1 MAEEQISVVLKAN
14 IDNYNKNMSI
24 AAGVLKD
31 LQKQSTEFMK
41 INNGVEDSFTKI
53 DFAAK
58 KFGETAGVLEKKL
71 VVVKKAMTDLVVAG
85 QANTRAFKDL
95 DNQYRILTN
104 RIENKA
110 MAEAQAYAKAN
121 MTNNLL
127 PKTKKGLDDASASL
141 KKNNMQWT
149 SLALVLQDLPYGF
162 RGIQN
167 NLPALF
173 GSLATGTGAIYA
185 AFSGL
190 IALITAWDMGLFG
203 TKKTVDAFTESLKK
217 SNEEIR
223 NSVNYNDSNIQRL
236 TSLVA
241 IGNDYTKSEQV
252 RLAAFKEIKDELGK
266 VNKEEADKLKNIE
279 QATKAVYAYIEALRA
294 QQLAEVTGKKIAEL
308 QLQILEDRNKINSST
323 GKAIHVLDWLGL
335 TDSDLQQAQNRIIQA
350 EGMLRRL
357 EDLNISATIASL
369 NNPWTKTDTKKTT
382 TTKTPKDNYLLD
394 SLKSQQQAYK
404 DDIYQFRA
412 YGILIINEEERIAKE
427 RAILDGTYL
436 KNKKDLHARYD
447 ADRLAND
454 NLFEKNLNTILDEN
468 AKKRTAIEEREL
480 KIQAEN
486 RLDIAHAI
494 LAINNKFA
502 KDELNNAI
510 LFAKNQTKI
519 IETELGVQ
527 DKLNKNNLTN
537 RIQFTEQ
544 ALAKLVALAAFTFDP
559 EILAIYLNAIDSIN
573 AKLKGMG
580 ETWDATSQTI
590 KNILE
595 NVMADS
601 ISKFAENIGKALG
614 GEKVDLFG
622 GIAETI
628 ADGAIAIGKALIAYG
643 VAIQAFKL
651 AKMNPLLAIVAGA
664 GLVVAGSFLKAKLG
678 QSNKSNATTP
688 TAFANGGVISGPT
701 MGLMGE
707 YPGAKSNPEVVA
719 PLDKLKSLIGGGGG
733 TLEARISGNDLL
745 ILMNKAQRNNNLS
758 F

>member
-1 MAEEQISVVLKAN
+1 
-14 IDNYNKNMSI
+14 
-24 AAGVLKD
+24 
-31 LQKQSTEFMK
+31 
-41 INNGVEDSFTKI
+41 
-53 DFAAK
+53 
-58 KFGETAGVLEKKL
+58 
-71 VVVKKAMTDLVVAG
+71 
-85 QANTRAFKDL
+85 
-95 DNQYRILTN
+95 
-104 RIENKA
+104 
-110 MAEAQAYAKAN
+110 
-121 MTNNLL
+121 
-127 PKTKKGLDDASASL
+127 
-141 KKNNMQWT
+141 MQWT

-217 SNEEIR
+217 TNEEVKA
-223 NSVNYNDSNIQRL
+223 SVTYNDSNIQRL
-236 TSLVA
+236 TALVA

-252 RLAAFKEIKDELGK
+252 RLAAFKEIKEELGK
-266 VNKEEADKLKNIE
+266 VNKEEADKLKNI
-279 QATKAVYAYIEALRA
+279 QDATQAVYTYTEAIRA

-308 QLQILEDRNKINSST
+308 QLQILEDRNKISSST
-323 GKAIHVLDWLGL
+323 GKAIHVLDYLGL
-335 TDSDLQQAQNRIIQA
+335 TDSDVQQAQNRVIQA
-350 EGMLRRL
+350 EGLLRRL
-357 EDLNISATIASL
+357 EELNISATIASL
-369 NNPWTKTDTKKTT
+369 NNPYTKSDTKKTT

-404 DDIYQFRA
+404 DDIYAFRA
-412 YGILIINEEERIAKE
+412 YGILIINEEERLAKE

-468 AKKRTAIEEREL
+468 AKKRTEIEEKEL
-480 KIQAEN
+480 KIQAQN
-486 RLDIAHAI
+486 RLDISHAI
-494 LAINNKFA
+494 LAINKKFA
-502 KDELNNAI
+502 EDELNNAV
-510 LFAKNQTKI
+510 LFAKNQTKV

-527 DKLNKNNLTN
+527 DKLNRNNLIN

-559 EILAIYLNAIDSIN
+559 EVLAIYLNAIDSIN

-580 ETWDATSQTI
+580 ETWDATGQTI
-590 KNILE
+590 KNVLE

-622 GIAETI
+622 GIGEMI

-643 VAIQAFKL
+643 VAIKAFKL
-651 AKMNPLLAIVAGA
+651 AKMNPLLAVVAGA
-664 GLVVAGSFLKAKLG
+664 GLVIAGSFLKSRLG
-678 QSNKSNATTP
+678 QSNKSNAASPTP
-688 TAFANGGVISGPT
+688 FANGGIVSGPT

-719 PLDKLKSLIGGGGG
+719 PLDKLKNLIGGSGGG